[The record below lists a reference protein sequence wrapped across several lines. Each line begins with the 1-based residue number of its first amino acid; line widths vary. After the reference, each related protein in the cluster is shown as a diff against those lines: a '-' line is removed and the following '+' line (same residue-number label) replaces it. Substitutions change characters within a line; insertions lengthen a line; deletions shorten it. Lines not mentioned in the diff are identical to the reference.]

1 MIQLIQRIQKYLI
14 QPYPIDLDI
23 KRRILINL
31 GIGIFIVITFLFI
44 NIIDTNSIYSILFII
59 GFGIITFTVITIN
72 RIILPRLLPQVFIE
86 EKWTVI
92 KEAFLILLS
101 ISSIGFFNLI
111 YVNIGGYIKFNI
123 FTIIEA
129 VGSAVIIGIIPIIIV
144 VLLQQNRL
152 LKKYLYT
159 ANELNEAMQTS
170 DFLDE
175 NNNISSKQIIISS
188 DSGKE
193 ELKLELND
201 ILIIKSVE
209 NYVEI
214 FWSESNSVK
223 KMLIRSSLKK
233 VNELL
238 SINPIIF
245 QCHRSFI
252 INIKHIK
259 RIIGNS
265 QGYKL
270 LMHDIDNL
278 IPVSRQYSN
287 TLHQKILNA
296 QL

>member
-14 QPYPIDLDI
+14 QPYPVDLDI

-59 GFGIITFTVITIN
+59 GFGIITFTVTTIN

-270 LMHDIDNL
+270 LM
-278 IPVSRQYSN
+278 
-287 TLHQKILNA
+287 T
-296 QL
+296 